1 MARLLRHI
9 KREALKPK
17 MIGPVQGPQQTQ
29 AMPRDTAP
37 SSSRHVLTMEQNDRM
52 AGPVPVW
59 SPPRTEQQRVASA
72 LSRAMY
78 EDENRVDAL
87 SYAAQYNTI
96 GDDEEFGFGDLL
108 DMINPLQHIPVVSRL
123 YRHITGDH
131 IKPVSQVVG
140 DTIYGGPAGGALSL
154 TNVIIAHETGHDIP
168 GNVLALAKGEKIHY
182 RSDTVDNPEQRLEL
196 ASHSNKAGDEV
207 DNLPGTTLAFVN
219 TRSGRVAAHRTFE
232 VIDDRAA
239 ARSIKT
245 ASAPVEATAPASA
258 AVVRHSAFHSLH
270 LND

>member
-1 MARLLRHI
+1 
-9 KREALKPK
+9 
-17 MIGPVQGPQQTQ
+17 
-29 AMPRDTAP
+29 
-37 SSSRHVLTMEQNDRM
+37 MEQNDRM

-59 SPPRTEQQRVASA
+59 GAPRTEKERVASD

-78 EDENRVDAL
+78 EDENRVDAF
-87 SYAAQYNTI
+87 SYAAQYNTAQY
-96 GDDEEFGFGDLL
+96 DEEFGFGDLL

-168 GNVLALAKGEKIHY
+168 GNVLALAKGEGIHY
-182 RSDTVDNPEQRLEL
+182 RSDTVDKPEQRLEL
-196 ASHSNKAGDEV
+196 AAHSNKTNDDV
-207 DNLPGTTLAFVN
+207 SNLPGTTLAFAN
-219 TRSGRVAAHRTFE
+219 TRNGGRATYRTFE
-232 VIDDRAA
+232 TIDDRAV
-239 ARSIKT
+239 ARSIKAEG
-245 ASAPVEATAPASA
+245 ASVEAVVPVAAP
-258 AVVRHSAFHSLH
+258 VVRHSAFRSLH

>member
-1 MARLLRHI
+1 
-9 KREALKPK
+9 
-17 MIGPVQGPQQTQ
+17 MIGPAQGPQQIQ
-29 AMPRDTAP
+29 ATPKEAA
-37 SSSRHVLTMEQNDRM
+37 SSSARHVLTMEQSDRM

-59 SPPRTEQQRVASA
+59 GSPRTEQERVAGA

-87 SYAAQYNTI
+87 SYAAQYNT
-96 GDDEEFGFGDLL
+96 GGYDEEFGFGDLL
-108 DMINPLQHIPVVSRL
+108 DMVNPLQHIPVVSRL

-168 GNVLALAKGEKIHY
+168 GNVLALAKGEGVHY
-182 RSDTVDNPEQRLEL
+182 RSDAIDKPEQRLEV
-196 ASHSNKAGDEV
+196 AARNNKAGDDV
-207 DNLPGTTLAFVN
+207 SDLPGTTLAFAN
-219 TRSGRVAAHRTFE
+219 TRSAGRAFHHTFE
-232 VIDDRAA
+232 AVDDRAE
-239 ARSIKT
+239 ARSIKIASVAVE
-245 ASAPVEATAPASA
+245 ASAPVVAP
-258 AVVRHSAFHSLH
+258 VVRHGAFRSLH